1 MTLVIDNSNWKPYSK
16 PTVID
21 YFLRRFMMKMTTR
34 RKKMMK
40 RKNQLLILHILG
52 WMFTKDFPGQDI
64 QNALI
69 LALLQQNYF
78 LKHFQMQVTISKWDK
93 NQKQQVRQ
101 TFDSRFYHQMGRSP
115 KCQCLCFL
123 FLVVP
128 PMQGDNIVKCE
139 QHKALKTVE
148 STGFFF
154 YKFYFFFLQIL
165 NILL

>member
-1 MTLVIDNSNWKPYSK
+1 
-16 PTVID
+16 
-21 YFLRRFMMKMTTR
+21 
-34 RKKMMK
+34 MMK

-101 TFDSRFYHQMGRSP
+101 NFDSRFYHQMGRSP

-139 QHKALKTVE
+139 QHKALKTVA
-148 STGFFF
+148 STG
-154 YKFYFFFLQIL
+154 FLQIL
-165 NILL
+165 FLLPVDPEHPALICVATITQIQGHRLLIHFDGFSKVCIGFFAQQL